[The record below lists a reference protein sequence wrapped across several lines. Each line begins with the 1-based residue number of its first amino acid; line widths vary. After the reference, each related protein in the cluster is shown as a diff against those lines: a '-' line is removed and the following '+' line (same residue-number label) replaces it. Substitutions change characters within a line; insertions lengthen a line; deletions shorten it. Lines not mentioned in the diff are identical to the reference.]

1 MPDKPLH
8 LSDPEKVEAFVR
20 EVLLSPERKI
30 PVVAISTVPKTGHVW
45 IQPQPLHDELGENAL
60 VAVVETGDATWR
72 LSGLLPD
79 RLDVFGGAVRV
90 WWPQLHADSNP
101 YDHPLNLIFDERK
114 ADTTRRQIVRSI
126 LAGDSRA
133 RPAADSGTPSNPAAD
148 PWARLRD
155 EYRPDYVVRGRVA
168 HITDRYV
175 LVELLPG
182 ATAIVHISELDYGW
196 LDNPADSVAIDQ
208 VVAVQLLSLD
218 TDAQRCEAS
227 IKRAY
232 GQEVRP
238 GIALRPD
245 DPPFLGD
252 AAIERTAN
260 TASGE
265 TQRFDEL
272 EEERLQLLDERK
284 RLVAR
289 NRELGELLATQRKE
303 IKSLE
308 DRLAYRERLPG
319 HADPLSSETAFISAV
334 RVEYALR
341 FGEDDRK
348 RYPLQRMKV
357 GREFLNRVRDL
368 DGIDV
373 DKILEVA
380 AQVASA
386 RCHEIPGRAV
396 HELHA
401 GEGGTP
407 TRARTSD
414 GARAWRC
421 ALQIGTP
428 SARRLHWWSIPGAD
442 GATIEFAS
450 VAVHDDFGIPE

>member
-1 MPDKPLH
+1 MPDTPLH
-8 LSDPEKVEAFVR
+8 LSDPEKVEAFVH
-20 EVLLSPERKI
+20 EVLLDPQRTV
-30 PVVAISTVPKTGHVW
+30 PVVAISTVPKTDHVW
-45 IQPQPLHDELGENAL
+45 IQPQPLHDELGDSAL
-60 VAVVETGDATWR
+60 VVIIETGDATWR

-90 WWPQLHADSNP
+90 WWPGLHADSNP

-114 ADTTRRQIVRSI
+114 ADNTRRQIVRSI
-126 LAGDSRA
+126 LEPGAISRTSS
-133 RPAADSGTPSNPAAD
+133 PAPRTSSAPSVD
-148 PWARLRD
+148 PWVRLGK
-155 EYRPDYVVRGRVA
+155 EYRADYVVRGRIA

-196 LDNPADSVAIDQ
+196 LEDPAQSFSIDQ

-218 TDAQRCEAS
+218 TELQRCEAS

-238 GIALRPD
+238 GIRLGPD

-252 AAIERTAN
+252 AVPEAARP
-260 TASGE
+260 ASGD
-265 TQRFDEL
+265 TQRVDEL
-272 EEERLQLLDERK
+272 EEERQQLLDERK
-284 RLVAR
+284 SLVAR
-289 NRELGELLATQRKE
+289 MRELNEQLATQRKE

-308 DRLAYRERLPG
+308 DRMAHRERQQEL
-319 HADPLSSETAFISAV
+319 ADPLSSETAFLSAV

-341 FGEDDRK
+341 FGEDDRS
-348 RYPLQRMKV
+348 RYPLQSMKV
-357 GREFLNRVRDL
+357 GREFLSTVRTL
-368 DGIDV
+368 GGIET

-380 AQVASA
+380 AQVASG
-386 RCHEIPGRAV
+386 RCHEIKGRAV

-407 TRARTSD
+407 TRARASD

-428 SARRLHWWSIPGAD
+428 SARRLHWWSIPGSD

-450 VAVHDDFGIPE
+450 VAVHDDFGIPD